1 MVVTNGE
8 GFGPM
13 TAMKAPMPSR
23 RELAELPTQATLAFA
38 PLHKRA
44 LGTAT
49 GVTLGLAILVATLV
63 EVVRHAGTSSPLILL
78 REYFA
83 GYSVSVTGA
92 FIGLFWGVATGFVMG
107 WFVAFCRNLV
117 MAASIFWIRTRA
129 ELRANRDFLDHI

>member
-1 MVVTNGE
+1 MVVSK
-8 GFGPM
+8 
-13 TAMKAPMPSR
+13 ADSALKAPMPSR
-23 RELAELPTQATLAFA
+23 RELAELPRHATLAFA

-44 LGTAT
+44 LGIAT
-49 GVTLGLAILVATLV
+49 GLTLGLAIFLVTLV
-63 EVVRHAGTSSPLILL
+63 EVVRGAGTTSPIILL

-83 GYSVSVTGA
+83 GYSVSVVGA

-107 WFVAFCRNLV
+107 WFLAFSRNLV